1 MRLRR
6 LRWGFPQKTLVTF
19 WTAVVR
25 SQCYFL
31 SEHNQSYLYTLPRA
45 RVRRTR
51 LSCSWEPLCRVAS
64 GLQALG
70 KSCCFKKHPLVSG
83 ACLAIA
89 RKFKLALLCSAGGSV
104 AACLC
109 SCLLPGFLPSPD
121 FSSLCVAFLK
131 LLCLNSLLG
140 SQNVRLQ
147 D

>member
-51 LSCSWEPLCRVAS
+51 LSCSWEPLCRMAS

-70 KSCCFKKHPLVSG
+70 KNCCFQNHPLVSG
-83 ACLAIA
+83 ACLAVA

-104 AACLC
+104 GCLPL
-109 SCLLPGFLPSPD
+109 LLPAPLAFFPLQTSAAFVWPS
-121 FSSLCVAFLK
+121 
-131 LLCLNSLLG
+131 
-140 SQNVRLQ
+140 
-147 D
+147 